1 MLVEYSKRCSWAD
14 HLGWC
19 SWALTA
25 IPEDIK
31 WHFTEVPQESALRSV
46 RPCASDCCNGAIASV
61 DHDMSIEIHH
71 TILISSYFGIS
82 QLFSGPGPGLEGCHG
97 QPMHINISSFYVLD
111 ADQGLAVAHTVS
123 PFNRSEDRR

>member
-1 MLVEYSKRCSWAD
+1 MFVENSKWCSSVD

-19 SWALTA
+19 SWTLTA

-31 WHFTEVPQESALRSV
+31 WHFTEVPKQSAVRSV

-71 TILISSYFGIS
+71 AILISSYLGIS
-82 QLFSGPGPGLEGCHG
+82 HFLVGLDPGWR
-97 QPMHINISSFYVLD
+97 
-111 ADQGLAVAHTVS
+111 VAMG
-123 PFNRSEDRR
+123 NRCI

>member
-1 MLVEYSKRCSWAD
+1 MLVENSKWYSSVD

-19 SWALTA
+19 SWTLTA

-31 WHFTEVPQESALRSV
+31 WHFTEVPKQSAVRSV

-71 TILISSYFGIS
+71 VILIPSYFRITHF
-82 QLFSGPGPGLEGCHG
+82 LVDLDPGGR
-97 QPMHINISSFYVLD
+97 
-111 ADQGLAVAHTVS
+111 VAMA
-123 PFNRSEDRR
+123 NRCI